1 MTLPVAE
8 KTYSFEEYLALE
20 KRSTEKLEF
29 RNGKIVPMSGGT
41 TDHNE
46 IAANIIA
53 ALKFQIKKLEKRYH
67 LYTSDMKIQIEDL
80 DFFVYPDTVVV
91 AEKPLFFKDRKDII
105 TNPLL
110 IVEVL
115 SPSTAIYDRGLKFD
129 FYRHIPSFR
138 EYVLVQQ
145 DRPYVSVFY
154 REEENLW
161 RTTDVGGKGKEV
173 ELQSIGCTLSLDDMY
188 DNIDFAGEGDQA

>member
-1 MTLPVAE
+1 MTIPIAE
-8 KTYSFEEYLALE
+8 KTYSFEEYLELE

-53 ALKFQIKKLEKRYH
+53 AIKFQIKKLEKRYH
-67 LYTSDMKIQIEDL
+67 LYTSDMKIQIKDL

-91 AEKPLFFKDRKDII
+91 AEKPLFYKDRKDII

-115 SPSTAIYDRGLKFD
+115 SPSTATYDRGVKFD

-138 EYVLVQQ
+138 EYMLVQQ

-173 ELQSIGCTLSLDDMY
+173 ELQSIGCALSLDDIY
-188 DNIDFAGEGDQA
+188 DNIDFS